1 MSRYL
6 VTGAQGFVGRFVVGE
21 LLGDEENQVLGVGR
35 SPRLPDHFT
44 HTLQWSNQSIRAPL
58 PSELSEVPFDS
69 ERYEYV
75 SADLLD
81 QVTLTQSIRD
91 FRPQRVLH
99 LATGLWGDAPEKLF
113 RCNVEGTVNL
123 INAIGESGVAVD
135 CVVLGSS
142 GGVYG
147 LPRSLPISESATP
160 LPEHMYSVSKL
171 AGEMAGRVAAREH
184 EIPLVTARIF
194 NIVGPGQ
201 DERHVCGRW
210 ISKLSAIALRQH
222 QTECEQPELQVGT
235 LTTSR
240 DMIDVRDVA
249 RATIL
254 LSQRGVAGE
263 AYNVGSGI
271 ETVMKDILQECLEIT
286 NLTDEVAVMSM
297 ANRKVDLPRHFADI
311 EKLSALDWQPQVSLS
326 QSLLDL
332 SRYYNERVAPLV
344 CGETHGT

>member
-21 LLGDEENQVLGVGR
+21 LLADAGNQVLGVGR
-35 SPRLPDHFT
+35 SPRLPEHFT
-44 HTLQWSNQSIRAPL
+44 HSLRWCDQSLRAPL
-58 PSELSEVPFDS
+58 PVELSDVPFRSD
-69 ERYEYV
+69 RYEYV
-75 SADLLD
+75 SVDLLD
-81 QVTLTQSIRD
+81 RVALAQSIRD

-123 INAIGESGVAVD
+123 VQAIGESGVAVD
-135 CVVLGSS
+135 RVVLGST

-147 LPRSLPISESATP
+147 LPRSLPISETATP
-160 LPEHMYSVSKL
+160 APEHMYSVSKL
-171 AGEMAGRVAAREH
+171 AAEMAARVAAREG
-184 EIPLVTARIF
+184 EIPIVTARIF

-210 ISKLSAIALRQH
+210 LSNLSAMALQ
-222 QTECEQPELQVGT
+222 QQATTASKMEMQVGT

-249 RATIL
+249 RAIIL
-254 LSQRGVAGE
+254 LSKRGVAGE
-263 AYNVGSGI
+263 AYNVGSGN
-271 ETVMKDILQECLEIT
+271 ETVMQDILRECLEIA
-286 NLTDEVAVMSM
+286 NLSDEVAVTIM

-311 EKLSALDWQPQVSLS
+311 EKLSALDWQPQFSLS

-332 SRYYNERVAPLV
+332 FRYYNERVAPLC